1 MFSRVI
7 LIPSIRARIGMRLM
21 TMVGLGSG
29 VWGRSAGLVDRP
41 LIYMGYLWGFCD
53 TYREGLLG
61 L

>member
-1 MFSRVI
+1 
-7 LIPSIRARIGMRLM
+7 
-21 TMVGLGSG
+21 MVGLGSG